1 MKRASILAVCLFV
14 ACGGSNNNGNG
25 DDDNSQTDA
34 STGSGSGS
42 GSGSGNGSGSG
53 SGIAPGVYAIPLTTP
68 DDSFWAPTLTV
79 GSQQFVM
86 DLDTGSTS
94 VGIAGSTCTS
104 CTGLSPL
111 YTPGSTATDQDGSA
125 STEYA
130 DNSGWSGEIYQ
141 DTIALENG
149 SPNAQLNLVDI
160 TAQTGGFFS
169 GNVYQGILGMGS
181 PENAEP
187 NTGAYF
193 NTITTTSGVTPIM
206 AFELCAKDGTMWL
219 GGFDQTHASAAPA
232 YTPMEAISDNQPF
245 YSIDITGAS
254 LGSAALTDATATDLT
269 DWVVDTGT
277 TLFYIPTPMLTA
289 LIKDINA
296 NTSFKT
302 LFPGSTFKNSSTAA
316 SCTKKGT
323 TTVTDAQVESMLPSF
338 TMTMKNAGGGADITV
353 TAGPLE
359 SYLYDNGDG
368 TFCLGA
374 QDGGTG
380 SQAEVTMG
388 DQILQGFVSII
399 DLKNQQVG
407 WAPDAYCAV
416 NGAKFPAKKSASFH
430 PHLPKPHHPNRAH

>member
-1 MKRASILAVCLFV
+1 VHRAVAVV
-14 ACGGSNNNGNG
+14 HAG
-25 DDDNSQTDA
+25 
-34 STGSGSGS
+34 
-42 GSGSGNGSGSG
+42 
-53 SGIAPGVYAIPLTTP
+53 
-68 DDSFWAPTLTV
+68 
-79 GSQQFVM
+79 
-86 DLDTGSTS
+86 LDRHRSRR
-94 VGIAGSTCTS
+94 
-104 CTGLSPL
+104 
-111 YTPGSTATDQDGSA
+111 QR
-125 STEYA
+125 
-130 DNSGWSGEIYQ
+130 
-141 DTIALENG
+141 
-149 SPNAQLNLVDI
+149 
-160 TAQTGGFFS
+160 
-169 GNVYQGILGMGS
+169 
-181 PENAEP
+181 EP

-232 YTPMEAISDNQPF
+232 YTPMEAISDDQPF
-245 YSIDITGAS
+245 YSIDITGTS
-254 LGSAALTDATATDLT
+254 LGSAALTDATASDLT

-277 TLFYIPTPMLTA
+277 TLFYMPTPMLTA
-289 LIKDINA
+289 LIKDVNA
-296 NTSFKT
+296 NANFKT

-323 TTVTDAQVESMLPSF
+323 TTVTDAQVEAMLPSF
-338 TMTMKNAGGGADITV
+338 TMTMKNAAGGADITV

-380 SQAEVTMG
+380 TTGNDAAEVTMG

-407 WAPDAYCAV
+407 WAPDAYCAT

-430 PHLPKPHHPNRAH
+430 PHLPKPHHPNRGRR